1 MVKEKV
7 SDETD
12 VCVDSL
18 LLQVLL
24 ALDSVGLEPVL
35 DTELEDVPVEVVSEE
50 EETGVLDKDVPDV
63 SVEDVRALEL
73 RLELML
79 ELNVEEL

>member
-24 ALDSVGLEPVL
+24 ALDPVGLEPVL
-35 DTELEDVPVEVVSEE
+35 DTELEDVPAEVVSEE
-50 EETGVLDKDVPDV
+50 EETGVLDKDVPEV
-63 SVEDVRALEL
+63 SVEDVGALEL

-79 ELNVEEL
+79 ELSVEEL